1 MAVKELAGVQIE
13 VNEDGYMTN
22 HSQWTRE
29 IAIALAVQ
37 VEIEMT
43 DKHWVVIDFIQ
54 KDFEV
59 TGKVPTIRRAK
70 KVGGIDTKAL
80 YALFPNGPIKKA
92 SLIAGYEKP
101 ASCI

>member
-1 MAVKELAGVQIE
+1 MATKQIAGQQID

-22 HSQWTRE
+22 HEQWTKE
-29 IAIALAVQ
+29 IALELAKS

-43 DKHWVVIDFIQ
+43 DAHWEIIDYIQ
-54 KDFEV
+54 KDFVE

-70 KVGGIDTKAL
+70 KVGGIDTKVL
-80 YALFPNGPIKKA
+80 YGLFPGGPIKKA

-101 ASCI
+101 ASCV